1 VFPDKEIPMTV
12 QVRQAQTDDLV
23 ELADVAAATFPLACP
38 PSSTPENIAAFIAGN
53 LSADRFGDYL
63 RDPERAVFVA
73 HDEARILG
81 YTMLIRGVADDADV
95 QRAVPDRPAVELSKC
110 YVLPDAHGGDVAAT
124 LMDASVA
131 YARELGARCVWL
143 GVNQE
148 NERAQRFYRKHGFE
162 VTGTKTFQLGART
175 ESDYVLVR
183 PL

>member
-1 VFPDKEIPMTV
+1 
-12 QVRQAQTDDLV
+12 
-23 ELADVAAATFPLACP
+23 
-38 PSSTPENIAAFIAGN
+38 
-53 LSADRFGDYL
+53 
-63 RDPERAVFVA
+63 
-73 HDEARILG
+73 
-81 YTMLIRGVADDADV
+81 MLIRGVADDADV
-95 QRAVPDRPAVELSKC
+95 QRAVPERPAVELSKC
-110 YVLPDAHGGDVAAT
+110 YALPDVHGGDVAAT

-131 YARELGARCVWL
+131 CARELGARCVWL

>member
-1 VFPDKEIPMTV
+1 MTV
-12 QVRQAQTDDLV
+12 QVRPAQAADV
-23 ELADVAAATFPLACP
+23 AELADVAAATFPLACP
-38 PSSTPENIAAFIAGN
+38 PSSAPENIAAFIAGN
-53 LSADRFGDYL
+53 LSADRFDEYL

-73 HDEARILG
+73 HDGTRILG

-95 QRAVPDRPAVELSKC
+95 QRAVPERPAVELSKC
-110 YVLPDAHGGDVAAT
+110 YVLPDVHGGKVAAS
-124 LMDASVA
+124 LMNASLQHA
-131 YARELGARCVWL
+131 GDLGVRCVWL

-162 VTGTKTFQLGART
+162 VSGTKTFQLGERT

>member
-1 VFPDKEIPMTV
+1 MTV
-12 QVRQAQTDDLV
+12 QVRPAQAEDV
-23 ELADVAAATFPLACP
+23 AELADVAAATFPLACP
-38 PSSTPENIAAFIAGN
+38 PSSSPEDIAAFIAGN
-53 LSADRFGDYL
+53 LSAERLSAYL

-73 HDEARILG
+73 HDATRILG

-95 QRAVPDRPAVELSKC
+95 QRAVPQRPAVELSKC
-110 YVLPDAHGGDVAAT
+110 YVLPDVHGGKVAAL
-124 LMDASVA
+124 LMDASVGF
-131 YARELGARCVWL
+131 ARDLGARCVWL

-162 VTGTKTFQLGART
+162 ISGTKTFPLGTRI

>member
-1 VFPDKEIPMTV
+1 MTV
-12 QVRQAQTDDLV
+12 QVRQARAEDV
-23 ELADVAAATFPLACP
+23 AELADVAAATFPLACP
-38 PSSTPENIAAFIAGN
+38 PSSTPENIAAFIAAQ
-53 LSADRFGDYL
+53 LSAERFGEYL

-95 QRAVPDRPAVELSKC
+95 QRAVPERPAVELSKC

-131 YARELGARCVWL
+131 HAREIGARCVWL

>member
-1 VFPDKEIPMTV
+1 MTV
-12 QVRQAQTDDLV
+12 QVRQAQAEDLG
-23 ELADVAAATFPLACP
+23 ELADVAAVTFPLACP
-38 PSSTPENIAAFIAGN
+38 PSSSPEIIAAFIAGN

-63 RDPERAVFVA
+63 RDPDRAVFVA
-73 HDEARILG
+73 HDDMRILG

-131 YARELGARCVWL
+131 FARELGARCVWL

>member
-1 VFPDKEIPMTV
+1 MRV
-12 QVRQAQTDDLV
+12 QVRPAHADDVAQ
-23 ELADVAAATFPLACP
+23 LADVAAATFPLACP
-38 PSSTPENIAAFIAGN
+38 PSSAPENIAAFIAAN
-53 LSADRFGDYL
+53 LSADRFGEYL

-73 HDEARILG
+73 HDDARILG

-95 QRAVPDRPAVELSKC
+95 QRAVPLRPAVELSKC
-110 YVLPDAHGGDVAAT
+110 YLLPDVHGGDVAAT
-124 LMDASVA
+124 LMDASVGF
-131 YARELGARCVWL
+131 ARDVGARCVWL

-162 VTGTKTFQLGART
+162 VSGTKTFQLGART